1 MDLPISTRAA
11 LLQALSVKSGYGLEI
26 ITRIRKEVGVILGQG
41 SVYPT
46 LTSLEK
52 AGLVR
57 RLKTLVPKPPSS
69 KARASK
75 PIKNGKSSRA
85 CIYELTRLG
94 RRAVEQ
100 QRQIVMKVFSMAA

>member
-52 AGLVR
+52 DGLVR
-57 RLKTLVPKPPSS
+57 RLKTLT
-69 KARASK
+69 SK
-75 PIKNGKSSRA
+75 PVKNGKSSRA